1 MGLLATNNEMGTA
14 DEMGTT
20 DNSRARIGRCLW
32 QYWVFVAILG
42 VCSSIGCL
50 WQYWVF

>member
-1 MGLLATNNEMGTA
+1 MLIMGLLATTDEMGTA

-32 QYWVFVAILG
+32 Q
-42 VCSSIGCL
+42 CL
-50 WQYWVF
+50 WQYWVFVAVLGVLN

>member
-1 MGLLATNNEMGTA
+1 MGLLATTDEMGTAVAHEEMGIA

-32 QYWVFVAILG
+32 QYWVFVAVLG
-42 VCSSIGCL
+42 VL
-50 WQYWVF
+50 N